1 MEIETTPTKRRR
13 LSSELNELD
22 GPQQSFDPNSGGR
35 AKLPPLPSFSTH
47 LGSGSR
53 YPVHGQEVSREGDP
67 YAVSNARSSRAPA
80 SAAKN
85 STPGTNDSSC
95 VQGNGFPSA
104 TTSGFQEVP
113 HKFAVPAG
121 VGGTPGNSSTTKDTP
136 SSIQAASA
144 AAGFVNT
151 AGSTPGSGSAQS
163 GHPRHFFEYRP
174 DNAFSSQHNGRDVSS
189 VHVPWRSIAGC

>member
-1 MEIETTPTKRRR
+1 M
-13 LSSELNELD
+13 D
-22 GPQQSFDPNSGGR
+22 GPQQFADPNAGGR
-35 AKLPPLPSFSTH
+35 SKLPPLPPFSAH
-47 LGSGSR
+47 LVSGSR
-53 YPVHGQEVSREGDP
+53 YPVHGQEVPREGDP

-80 SAAKN
+80 SAEKN
-85 STPGTNDSSC
+85 SIPGTSDLNS
-95 VQGNGFPSA
+95 VQGNGFPHA

-121 VGGTPGNSSTTKDTP
+121 VGTTPGNSSTTKDTP

-163 GHPRHFFEYRP
+163 GHPRHFFEYHP
-174 DNAFSSQHNGRDVSS
+174 DNAFSSQHNVRDVSP
-189 VHVPWRSIAGC
+189 VHVSRRLYSMLLTFQGDSL